1 MKAVSRPAVYI
12 GFSYFGTLVLAVF
25 LGESVTTFAAAAL
38 LILCA
43 LCLLFRQHR
52 AHPAR
57 MLVLIAAAAAMTVF
71 SVQTLLTVRP
81 AERYLNNTYRI
92 RAVLESEPERYSGN
106 YRYTARVCAIEDTG
120 QTVDFSVRLSHGE
133 ALPAEIGD
141 TVSCTARFV
150 PFNDNGGLSSRAAQL
165 AHGKLF
171 AAYITDYE
179 SIAVTPA
186 ENRPPAYYSAAI
198 RAHVQNSLRR
208 ALPTDEAAVLS
219 AMLLGFRDNV
229 PDALNSAYRVAGA
242 SHILVISGMHMS
254 IVTQFALGGLCLLG
268 VRRRYAAGIS
278 IAFILAFMV
287 VSGMSATV
295 VRSGIMQ
302 IILLCGVLIGR
313 TADALNSLAVAIL
326 FLALTN
332 PFCAGDV
339 SLLLSFSATL
349 GIIALSPRMMDVLTG
364 RIQSV
369 QRRQFLTRIL
379 SPAAASVC
387 AILGSLPVQ
396 LYVFGSI
403 NLAAVL
409 TSVLALYASAWL
421 IRFGVLAAILLSFP
435 VLAPAAAP
443 FVFLSGLLA
452 KYQNAVVRLIAGALP
467 DTLCIAGLYAAPAVL
482 ICVVFLLC
490 GFRIL
495 RGRHIAAAYA
505 LAAGVL
511 LVGMGAN
518 AALNSH
524 GARLLVFT
532 TPTAACTAYIENSAA
547 YIFSCTGSS
556 TAVGG
561 ALRDYGAERIALLH
575 VQSDEKSIR
584 CAQALAEEFRV
595 STVLYPDS
603 VYFPVES
610 DTQGIAYAY
619 GTDGQISD
627 TAAYSV
633 SGRGDCIELSAG
645 GLQILLEGGDGGFFG
660 ETADICVTDKAGGV
674 PNGALT
680 ILQTE
685 DTRQTAGVLPT
696 GRYILA
702 GEHEHICLRFAGDGS
717 YTIYGG

>member
-1 MKAVSRPAVYI
+1 M
-12 GFSYFGTLVLAVF
+12 
-25 LGESVTTFAAAAL
+25 
-38 LILCA
+38 
-43 LCLLFRQHR
+43 
-52 AHPAR
+52 
-57 MLVLIAAAAAMTVF
+57 
-71 SVQTLLTVRP
+71 
-81 AERYLNNTYRI
+81 
-92 RAVLESEPERYSGN
+92 
-106 YRYTARVCAIEDTG
+106 
-120 QTVDFSVRLSHGE
+120 
-133 ALPAEIGD
+133 
-141 TVSCTARFV
+141 
-150 PFNDNGGLSSRAAQL
+150 
-165 AHGKLF
+165 
-171 AAYITDYE
+171 
-179 SIAVTPA
+179 
-186 ENRPPAYYSAAI
+186 
-198 RAHVQNSLRR
+198 
-208 ALPTDEAAVLS
+208 
-219 AMLLGFRDNV
+219 
-229 PDALNSAYRVAGA
+229 AGA

-556 TAVGG
+556 TAVGS

-645 GLQILLEGGDGGFFG
+645 GLQILLEGGDGRFFG